1 MTRNKT
7 YQFSPAAQ
15 KELEILVAY
24 LEKKKY
30 SPATIQQ
37 YYNYCG
43 LFIESMLTQKVSPE
57 VVTYQHIRDFIFSL
71 RHPDPMASGQLKE
84 QMSIKQVNRVLTG
97 IHHYYTSLDVGINPA
112 GNLRVR
118 GERRQP
124 PMRFIE
130 FDELVQLYDAYP
142 ALDDRTKRNKVIL
155 GIMIYQAIT
164 TRDLHRLDEKHI
176 QLREGKIYI
185 QGSRS
190 SHHRTLDLDARQ
202 LLDLQEYILVVRP
215 RMLEAIWS
223 GKYLQKSGRKPAK
236 PDPKIEQQLFFS
248 EGGSANIKT
257 SLHHM
262 FKAVKKINPKIK
274 SGQVIRAAVIGDW
287 LKSYDVRI
295 VQYMAGHKYVS
306 STERYD
312 LYNLEDLEDG
322 LRNYHPLK

>member
-7 YQFSPAAQ
+7 YQFSLAVQ
-15 KELEILVAY
+15 KELEVLVTY
-24 LEKKKY
+24 LKRKKY
-30 SPATIQQ
+30 SPDTIRQ

-43 LFIESMLTQKVSPE
+43 LFIENMLAQEVSPE
-57 VVTYQHIRDFIFSL
+57 LVTYQHIRDFIF
-71 RHPDPMASGQLKE
+71 HLKE
-84 QMSIKQVNRVLTG
+84 EMSIKQVNRVLTG
-97 IHHYYTSLDVGINPA
+97 IHHYYTSLDLGMNPA

-130 FDELVQLYDAYP
+130 FNELVQLYDAYH

-155 GIMIYQAIT
+155 GLMIYQAIT
-164 TRDLHRLDEKHI
+164 TRELHRLNEKHI
-176 QLREGKIYI
+176 QLKEGKIYI

-215 RMLEAIWS
+215 RMLDTIHT
-223 GKYLQKSGRKPAK
+223 GKYLKKSGRKPAK

-262 FKAVKKINPKIK
+262 FKALKKINPTIK

>member
-1 MTRNKT
+1 M
-7 YQFSPAAQ
+7 
-15 KELEILVAY
+15 
-24 LEKKKY
+24 
-30 SPATIQQ
+30 
-37 YYNYCG
+37 G
-43 LFIESMLTQKVSPE
+43 PE
-57 VVTYQHIRDFIFSL
+57 VVTYQHIRDFIF
-71 RHPDPMASGQLKE
+71 QLKE
-84 QMSIKQVNRVLTG
+84 EMSIKQMNRVLTG
-97 IHHYYTSLDVGINPA
+97 IHHYYTSLDLGINPA

-130 FDELVQLYDAYP
+130 FNELVQLYDAYH

-155 GIMIYQAIT
+155 GLMIYQAIT
-164 TRDLHRLDEKHI
+164 TRELHRLHEKHI
-176 QLREGKIYI
+176 QLKEGKIYV

-202 LLDLQEYILVVRP
+202 LLELQEYILVVRP
-215 RMLEAIWS
+215 RMLEAIRS
-223 GKYLQKSGRKPAK
+223 GEYLKKSGRKPAK

-262 FKAVKKINPKIK
+262 FKAMKKINPKIK

-295 VQYMAGHKYVS
+295 VQYMAGHEYVS

-322 LRNYHPLK
+322 LRTYHPLK

>member
-1 MTRNKT
+1 
-7 YQFSPAAQ
+7 
-15 KELEILVAY
+15 
-24 LEKKKY
+24 
-30 SPATIQQ
+30 
-37 YYNYCG
+37 
-43 LFIESMLTQKVSPE
+43 
-57 VVTYQHIRDFIFSL
+57 
-71 RHPDPMASGQLKE
+71 
-84 QMSIKQVNRVLTG
+84 
-97 IHHYYTSLDVGINPA
+97 
-112 GNLRVR
+112 
-118 GERRQP
+118 
-124 PMRFIE
+124 MRFIE
-130 FDELVQLYDAYP
+130 FDELVQLYDAYD
-142 ALDDRTKRNKVIL
+142 ALDDRIKRNKVIL
-155 GIMIYQAIT
+155 GLMIYQAVT
-164 TRDLHRLDEKHI
+164 TRELHRLHEKHI
-176 QLREGKIYI
+176 QLKEGKIYI

-215 RMLEAIWS
+215 RMLDAIWS
-223 GKYLQKSGRKPAK
+223 GKYLQKPGRKPAK